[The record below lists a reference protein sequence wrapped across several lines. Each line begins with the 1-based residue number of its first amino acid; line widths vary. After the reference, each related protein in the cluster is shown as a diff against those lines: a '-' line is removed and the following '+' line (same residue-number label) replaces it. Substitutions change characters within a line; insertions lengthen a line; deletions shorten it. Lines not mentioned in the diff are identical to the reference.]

1 MFTGI
6 IRHKGRIIT
15 VRPGK
20 LVLEVNLPEEV
31 REGESVAVDGVC
43 LTLVRRKGNQ
53 AEFDLSRVTWE
64 KTAFRYRKAGQEV
77 NIELPLKLS
86 SFIGGH
92 IVQGHVDG
100 VGTVRR
106 LIKRA
111 ESTSL
116 CLQADREIL
125 FYLVEGASIAVNGV
139 SLTVAGVERDCF
151 WVELIPET
159 LERTNLSRLAPGDK
173 VNLEVDILA
182 KYLLSYLKKGVK

>member
-6 IRHKGRIIT
+6 IRHKGRILT

-20 LVLEVNLPEEV
+20 LVLEVNLPDEV
-31 REGESVAVDGVC
+31 KEGESVAVDGVC
-43 LTLVRRKGNQ
+43 LTLVRRRGNQ

-77 NIELPLKLS
+77 NVELPLKLS

-100 VGTVRR
+100 VGSVRR
-106 LIKRA
+106 LIKGT

-116 CLQADREIL
+116 CLQADKQIL

-139 SLTVAGVERDCF
+139 SLTVAKVERDCF

-159 LERTNLSRLAPGDK
+159 LERTNLSRLAVGDK

-182 KYLLSYLKKGVK
+182 KYLFSYLKKGVK